1 MTVELW
7 AALGT
12 IIGTLVLVVAPGLL
26 YAWAVLDGWVGGGD
40 RYPEV

>member
-12 IIGTLVLVVAPGLL
+12 IIGTLVLVVVPGVA
-26 YAWAVLDGWVGGGD
+26 YAWCVLEDWIDD